1 MTTGVWLIGARGSL
15 ATTVAC
21 GLPALRRGLVPPT
34 GCVTAALA
42 LGEVFP
48 DWDDLVL
55 GGHDIVA
62 TPLEKRAEQLVG
74 DGVVPQHVFAA
85 VRPELAD
92 VERALRPGYDPLT
105 WPGSQADAVAR
116 LAADIEEFRAGHG
129 LDRVVVVNVSSTEA
143 PVAPRPEHAD
153 LTALDR
159 ALADP
164 RDLVLP
170 PSSVAAY
177 AAVRAGCGY
186 VDFTPSTGIRLPA
199 LTELARRAGLPFAGS
214 DGKTGQTLV
223 RSVLAPMFA
232 ARGLRVHSWAGT
244 NLLGGGDGAS
254 LAAPDRAAAKLASK
268 AGVLAADI
276 DAPLHIDNVPSLGE
290 RKIAWD
296 HVAFEGFLGARMS
309 LQFTWDG
316 YDSALA
322 APLVLDLAR
331 LVAGAHAVGETG
343 PLSQLGFFFKDPLDS
358 AEHNLFAQARALA
371 EWAEELGGGEGPC

>member
-1 MTTGVWLIGARGSL
+1 VTTGVWLIGARGSL

-21 GLPALRRGLVPPT
+21 GLIALRRGLIPST
-34 GCVTAALA
+34 GCVTSSLD

-48 DWDDLVL
+48 DWGDLVL

-62 TPLEKRAEQLVG
+62 TPLEKRAEQLVE
-74 DGVVPQHVFAA
+74 DGVVPQRVFSA
-85 VRPELAD
+85 VRPELSE
-92 VERALRPGYDPLT
+92 VHLRPGYDPLT
-105 WPGSQADAVAR
+105 WQGSQAEAVAR
-116 LAADIEEFRAGHG
+116 LAADIETFRTGHG
-129 LDRVVVVNVSSTEA
+129 LDRVVVINVSSTEA
-143 PVAPRPEHAD
+143 PAPPRPEHAD
-153 LTALDR
+153 LTALNR

-164 RDLVLP
+164 RDAVLP
-170 PSSVAAY
+170 PSSIAAY
-177 AAVRAGCGY
+177 AAIEAGCGY
-186 VDFTPSTGIRLPA
+186 VDFTPSTGVRLPA
-199 LTELARRAGLPFAGS
+199 LMDLALRRGLPHAGS

-232 ARGLRVHSWAGT
+232 ARALQVHSWAGT
-244 NLLGGGDGAS
+244 NLLGGGDGAT
-254 LAAPDRAAAKLASK
+254 LATPDRAAAKLASK
-268 AGVLAADI
+268 AGVLAPDI

-331 LVAGAHAVGETG
+331 LVAGAHAAGSSG
-343 PLSQLGFFFKDPLDS
+343 PLTQLGFFFKDPLGS
-358 AEHNLFAQARALA
+358 AGHNLFDQARALA
-371 EWAEELGGGEGPC
+371 EWAEQLRGGERAC